1 MPMQTGN
8 AKFYDEIYKWQ
19 NYFHYPSWIYGP
31 YVSSLIKFCGLRKGA
46 SILDVGCGQGFFS
59 YLFSKH
65 GMKVHGV
72 DLSETGISAARNLY
86 GRFGIT
92 FSVADVQTL
101 TLPEQFDCVFVRS
114 CSLYN
119 TEAFPLEKEVTR
131 NFLRNLKSSGTLVFG
146 YNSNFSSKES
156 TTWRYHSLE
165 DVERHFSGYSNA
177 EVFFLNKAT
186 TLLLRKLS
194 FTTFATRLNVLLSK
208 GLAMGGEIVCILPGS
223 QLKS

>member
-8 AKFYDEIYKWQ
+8 AKFYDEIYKRQ

>member
-8 AKFYDEIYKWQ
+8 AKFYDEIYKRQ

-186 TLLLRKLS
+186 TL
-194 FTTFATRLNVLLSK
+194 
-208 GLAMGGEIVCILPGS
+208 
-223 QLKS
+223 